1 MVLFLVVGAAAFAGE
16 RAYSHHKKSKA
27 KKLAKAQLQTQQA
40 QQSQDVTATMPAT
53 TRSTEIVDEDLYE
66 DLPPYQ
72 KDVQGPVVQQGQV
85 PMIVEPPM
93 YSASQETIPIP
104 ERSPLREKG
113 AM

>member
-1 MVLFLVVGAAAFAGE
+1 MVLFLIFGAAAFAGE

-27 KKLAKAQLQTQQA
+27 KKLARAQL
-40 QQSQDVTATMPAT
+40 QQSQDTAETIPATARSAEVTA
-53 TRSTEIVDEDLYE
+53 EDLYE

-72 KDVQGPVVQQGQV
+72 KDVQGHAMQQGLGQV
-85 PMIVEPPM
+85 VVEPPM

-104 ERSPLREKG
+104 ERSPLREKA